1 MIRPALAL
9 LLLLCAFP
17 LHATAQCGASRI
29 DMLCDSLAEGLIA
42 NLQIRLDRSALIMAA
57 PFADLHDVKNTSPLG
72 RILAEELGNA
82 FTRHGYR
89 LADTRVFTPSPY
101 SIKDVGETA
110 LSSAPDQVGAST
122 GAQAILSGTYAMAD
136 GGLLVSARLVQPAD
150 HAVLAAAS
158 CRLRITAQ
166 VRELLAASSA
176 APKAPSHTLTLMN
189 LKTKADAKRVQQA
202 LAAQGLYKGKIDG
215 VFGKRSKAALS
226 RFRASMA
233 LPATPTW
240 DSQTQAALLPAS

>member
-1 MIRPALAL
+1 M
-9 LLLLCAFP
+9 
-17 LHATAQCGASRI
+17 AQCGASRV
-29 DMLCDSLAEGLIA
+29 DTLCDSLAA
-42 NLQIRLDRSALIMAA
+42 NLISNLQVRLDRSALIMTA

-89 LADTRVFTPSPY
+89 LADTRVFMPSPY
-101 SIKDVGETA
+101 SLKEQGETA
-110 LSSAPDQVGAST
+110 LSSAPDQVGATS
-122 GAQAILSGTYAMAD
+122 GVQAILSGTYAMVD
-136 GGLLVSARLVQPAD
+136 GGLRISARLVRPAD

-158 CRLRITAQ
+158 CRLRVTEE

-176 APKAPSHTLTLMN
+176 APKVPVFPATLMN
-189 LKTKADAKRVQQA
+189 LKTKADAKLVQQA

-215 VFGKRSKAALS
+215 LFGKRSKAALS

-240 DSQTQAALLPAS
+240 DLETQAALLPTT

>member
-1 MIRPALAL
+1 M
-9 LLLLCAFP
+9 
-17 LHATAQCGASRI
+17 AQCGASRV
-29 DMLCDSLAEGLIA
+29 DMLCDSLAA
-42 NLQIRLDRSALIMAA
+42 NLISNLQVRLDRSALIMTA

-89 LADTRVFTPSPY
+89 LADTRVFMPSPY
-101 SIKDVGETA
+101 TLKEQGETA
-110 LSSAPDQVGAST
+110 LSSAPDQVGATSGVQT
-122 GAQAILSGTYAMAD
+122 ILSGTYVMVD
-136 GGLLVSARLVQPAD
+136 GGLRISARLVRPAD

-158 CRLRITAQ
+158 CRLRVTEE

-176 APKAPSHTLTLMN
+176 APKVPVFPATLMN
-189 LKTKADAKRVQQA
+189 LKTKANAKLVQQA

-215 VFGKRSKAALS
+215 LFGKRSKAALS

-233 LPATPTW
+233 LPATPVW
-240 DSQTQAALLPAS
+240 DLETQAALLPTT